1 MRQIDEVTN
10 KRIPPQIVH
19 MAHELMNLASRIT
32 ELFLSCV
39 QHPPNYYEN
48 ISVKTE
54 QYLVRFHLILEFNE
68 NAVYFSRT
76 LHVHHL
82 ICLGATLISFTYMSR
97 KLTTVI
103 ETECLKSDFASIS
116 QKNVLHK

>member
-1 MRQIDEVTN
+1 MRQIDEVTK

-39 QHPPNYYEN
+39 QHPPNYYED

-54 QYLVRFHLILEFNE
+54 QYLVGFHLILELIE
-68 NAVYFSRT
+68 NTVSFSRT
-76 LHVHHL
+76 LYVHNL
-82 ICLGATLISFTYMSR
+82 ICLCAFVSR
-97 KLTTVI
+97 KTNLI
-103 ETECLKSDFASIS
+103 EIECLKSNFASIIQNKMS
-116 QKNVLHK
+116 SLNYIQ